1 MVPTQPCLL
10 PMLSTDGFSWEV
22 PTATCEL
29 SCSLGALSKEKMSQ
43 LGKPGPGFL
52 LSLPSG
58 LTQDSLTLPATPCDD
73 TGLFVWTREAPLNL
87 VSRVFI
93 ADQFQRHAVPLT
105 DAQRPAPESPFLSH
119 NRHSPLVMFL
129 RQIYLAKSVQPDL
142 RPQAHGSSLNRQNP
156 RQIQRFSAK
165 SLPWA
170 SLDDTP
176 YSVMC
181 GACVTLPCP
190 LLYPSLW
197 LLSFHFLYLIA
208 IEYLNF
214 YIL

>member
-1 MVPTQPCLL
+1 
-10 PMLSTDGFSWEV
+10 
-22 PTATCEL
+22 
-29 SCSLGALSKEKMSQ
+29 MSQ
-43 LGKPGPGFL
+43 LGKPGL

-58 LTQDSLTLPATPCDD
+58 LTQDSLILPATPCDD
-73 TGLFVWTREAPLNL
+73 TGLFVRTREAPLNL
-87 VSRVFI
+87 VSRDFI
-93 ADQFQRHAVPLT
+93 SDQSQRCAVPLT
-105 DAQRPAPESPFLSH
+105 DAQRPAPQSPFLSH
-119 NRHSPLVMFL
+119 SQHSPLIMFL
-129 RQIYLAKSVQPDL
+129 RQIYLAEWVHPDL

-156 RQIQRFSAK
+156 QQIQRFSAK

-176 YSVMC
+176 SSVMC

-214 YIL
+214 YVR